1 MQALYL
7 YGTRKSK
14 PGESR
19 ENNAPKQ
26 QHTVTLF
33 WYNYLTHVIVL
44 WQMQKFMCYCTVFA
58 LIYFEFEGTSQALA
72 PKSLY
77 LAVTIA
83 CEGN

>member
-1 MQALYL
+1 MQVLCL

-14 PGESR
+14 PGVKR
-19 ENNAPKQ
+19 EQRKQ

-33 WYNYLTHVIVL
+33 EYNYLAHVIVL
-44 WQMQKFMCYCTVFA
+44 WPMQKFMCYCTVFA
-58 LIYFEFEGTSQALA
+58 LIYSEFEGTSQALA
-72 PKSLY
+72 PKGLY